1 MFQRKN
7 KGRYFRALTDMTASY
22 NPLLDLC
29 VINKEVNIT
38 IIDDNYNE
46 YMSTIFL
53 ENDANNDLQVNMWVQ
68 VFDNCSYI
76 KFNAN
81 DCMWCRDNEIDV
93 LFFIHPIYTSD
104 IAMCF
109 KFHSTIDAD
118 NFMKQVNKSYRIG
131 I

>member
-1 MFQRKN
+1 MFLSKKKSTYR
-7 KGRYFRALTDMTASY
+7 RALTDMTASY
-22 NPLLDLC
+22 PPLRELY
-29 VINKEVNIT
+29 VINEEVNIT
-38 IIDDNYNE
+38 FIDDNYNE

-76 KFNAN
+76 KFYTN
-81 DCMWCRDNEIDV
+81 DCMWCRDNEVDV

-109 KFHSTIDAD
+109 KFYSTIDAD
-118 NFMKQVNKSYRIG
+118 NFMKHVNKSYRIG